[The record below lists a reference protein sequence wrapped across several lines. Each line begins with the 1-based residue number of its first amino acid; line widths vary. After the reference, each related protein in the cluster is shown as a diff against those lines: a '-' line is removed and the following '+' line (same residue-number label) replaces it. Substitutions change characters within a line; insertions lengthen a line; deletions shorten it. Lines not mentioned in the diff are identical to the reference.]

1 MGRRE
6 VKTRCGSGSP
16 CRAPEVLVHMVTASA
31 CLGRHAKHLQPLW
44 HAEGLMESPC
54 PSLLSQDC
62 ITCPGQDAHSC
73 PPRGCRDTHVLF
85 AKGCLVK
92 LPLCRVAACAIL
104 QAEPPFHMA
113 GQHMN
118 CPKSTGKLP
127 GWKSLL
133 PCHSSSLFYLH
144 QSHDVLVLAQ
154 QWSGFWVNSWH
165 N

>member
-44 HAEGLMESPC
+44 HAEGLMEIPC

-62 ITCPGQDAHSC
+62 ITCPEQDAHSC

-85 AKGCLVK
+85 AKGCQVK

-118 CPKSTGKLP
+118 CPKVQASCQAGNHYFPAIAALSFTCTRAMMFLF
-127 GWKSLL
+127 WL
-133 PCHSSSLFYLH
+133 SSGLG
-144 QSHDVLVLAQ
+144 
-154 QWSGFWVNSWH
+154 SG
-165 N
+165 